1 MKKCAYQGC
10 LLEAKPGSLYCKYHA
25 KMVEIEDKYPE
36 WLKDRLKEKRREI
49 PKSKAK
55 NVIECR

>member
-25 KMVEIEDKYPE
+25 RMIEIEDKYPQ
-36 WLKDRLKEKRREI
+36 WLKDMIEQMKMETKN
-49 PKSKAK
+49 KAK
-55 NVIECR
+55 VECGK